1 MGKGKHGGYKSAAQ
15 RKAVHASKKD
25 GGKGHPGK
33 QNHFSKLD
41 SLAQAAKYEVHDKFA
56 NAKAK
61 DLADAAERKKHDDTR
76 PKPVPV
82 NDSTGTAPVLPKP
95 VTKPSF
101 KDRVNNFMK
110 IFAKGAGYSNL

>member
-1 MGKGKHGGYKSAAQ
+1 MYSDVED
-15 RKAVHASKKD
+15 R
-25 GGKGHPGK
+25 
-33 QNHFSKLD
+33 N
-41 SLAQAAKYEVHDKFA
+41 
-56 NAKAK
+56 
-61 DLADAAERKKHDDTR
+61 LADAAERKKHDDTR
-76 PKPVPV
+76 PKLVPV